1 MRTMAHAMWGD
12 SMTATTEERIY
23 YLEMIVKQHS
33 TEMGRME
40 RDLADLLRWKQRE
53 ENKRLVGL

>member
-1 MRTMAHAMWGD
+1 MSVYEIELWK
-12 SMTATTEERIY
+12 SPERIRV
-23 YLEMIVKQHS
+23 LEAQVAQLS

-53 ENKRLVGL
+53 ENGGLVGL

>member
-1 MRTMAHAMWGD
+1 
-12 SMTATTEERIY
+12 MTATTEERIY